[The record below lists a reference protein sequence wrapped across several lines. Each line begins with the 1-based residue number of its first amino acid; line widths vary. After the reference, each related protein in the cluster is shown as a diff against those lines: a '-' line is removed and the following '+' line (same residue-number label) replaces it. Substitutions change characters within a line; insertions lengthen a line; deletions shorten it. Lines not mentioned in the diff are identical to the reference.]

1 MNDQKQL
8 GEALRL
14 KTRVPYAPFQPGAR
28 VMMLLDCYDESADV
42 RFHGAVGE
50 VVGLF
55 FDDPASQFPSRP
67 LIEVHV
73 EGLGN
78 DLFFANELQ
87 LLQ

>member
-1 MNDQKQL
+1 MNKQP
-8 GEALRL
+8 GAALRL

-28 VMMLLDCYDESADV
+28 VLVLLDCHDESADV
-42 RFHGAVGE
+42 RFHGTVGM

-67 LIEVHV
+67 MVEVLV
-73 EGLGN
+73 EGLGA